1 MAGPEENWKKR
12 YQDSENA
19 TKRKEVSWDKREAE
33 LKRCISRLSFLGEN
47 VSQELDS
54 KLEELRNRV
63 RGEQEMGQ
71 LVRLIDIIVDKAEK
85 HRDGTEAVSS
95 SEVSFDASPYLL
107 QWLESLTFP
116 KEHKK
121 QRQKLSKAL
130 SSGAL
135 TSQVMADFQ
144 QLLSTNAA
152 TGDAGAGSKSPG
164 MLSRLLGK
172 ERTSPETPHETQ
184 DDGAS
189 DSNGGGDKLAG
200 THLFLFLLDEL
211 STLDYKAVE
220 LGDLAEQAET
230 ISDEIELEE
239 LVRKV
244 VALLGS
250 RQGGPIPADQ
260 ALIELVERLDISP
273 SMRTQAKA
281 LKSKLLKGITE
292 EELPT
297 ILDSLIGL
305 LGQAQQQA
313 ERERQEV
320 ERFLLKLTQQLLTL
334 DKDLEGI
341 GVDGERIST
350 ASRSF
355 TQQVEDHVNHVQTSV
370 NGATELSGLK
380 DSVTEQL
387 HQLQERLKDHKDR
400 EDDRI
405 SEFEERIDQLKGRI
419 GEMESYAEDLNK
431 SVEDA
436 RAEAFKD
443 ALTGLNNRGSFD
455 VKLKQ
460 EFVRWSRYDFPMSLI
475 VLDVDLFKNV
485 NDTYG
490 HLAGDKVLQV
500 IGRLMK
506 AATREVD
513 FPARYGGEE
522 FVVLLPETDIQAAYK
537 VAEKIRKKVEG
548 KPFHSGGN
556 QVTVTISAGVSTFRK
571 GDQRRDPFARADE
584 ALYKAKREGRNRCY
598 KEST

>member
-1 MAGPEENWKKR
+1 MTGPEENWKRR
-12 YQDSENA
+12 YKDSESA
-19 TKRKEVSWDKREAE
+19 TKRKEVSWGKREGE
-33 LKRCISRLSFLGEN
+33 LKRCISRLSFLGDNISE
-47 VSQELDS
+47 ELDG

-63 RGEQEMGQ
+63 RGEQEIGQ

-85 HRDGTEAVSS
+85 HRDGGEATPSS
-95 SEVSFDASPYLL
+95 GVSFDASPYLL
-107 QWLESLTFP
+107 QWLKSLTFS

-121 QRQKLSKAL
+121 PRQKLIKAL
-130 SSGAL
+130 SSGTL
-135 TSQVMADFQ
+135 TPQVMADFQ
-144 QLLSTNAA
+144 QLLSA
-152 TGDAGAGSKSPG
+152 TIGDADLEDKSPS
-164 MLSRLLGK
+164 MLSRLLSK
-172 ERTSPETPHETQ
+172 EKTSSETPNQTQ
-184 DDGAS
+184 DDEGADLSENAGNVAGAS
-189 DSNGGGDKLAG
+189 
-200 THLFLFLLDEL
+200 LFLFMLDEL
-211 STLDYKAVE
+211 SNLDFKAAE
-220 LGDLAEQAET
+220 LGSLAEQAGT
-230 ISDEIELEE
+230 ISDETELEE
-239 LVRKV
+239 LVQKA
-244 VALLGS
+244 VALVGS
-250 RQGGPIPADQ
+250 RYDVTIPADQ

-281 LKSKLLKGITE
+281 LKSKLLNGITK

-297 ILDSLIGL
+297 ILDNLIGL

-313 ERERQEV
+313 EQERQEV

-334 DKDLEGI
+334 DKDLENI

-355 TQQVEDHVNHVQTSV
+355 TTQVEEHVNRVQTSV

-380 DSVTEQL
+380 ESVTEQL

-400 EDDRI
+400 EEDRI
-405 SEFEERIDQLKGRI
+405 SEFEERIDQLKERI
-419 GEMESYAEDLNK
+419 GEMETYAEDLTK
-431 SVEDA
+431 SVESA

-506 AATREVD
+506 TATREVD

-522 FVVLLPETDIQAAYK
+522 FVVLLTETDIQAAYK
-537 VAEKIRKKVEG
+537 VAEKIRKMVED
-548 KPFHSGGN
+548 KPFHSGEN
-556 QVTVTISAGVSTFRK
+556 QVTVTLSAGVSTFRK

-598 KEST
+598 KESV